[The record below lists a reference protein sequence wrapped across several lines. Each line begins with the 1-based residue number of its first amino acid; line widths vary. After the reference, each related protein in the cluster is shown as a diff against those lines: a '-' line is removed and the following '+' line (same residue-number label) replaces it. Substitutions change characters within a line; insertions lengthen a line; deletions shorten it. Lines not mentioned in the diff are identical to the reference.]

1 MANDL
6 DLLNLGGVQ
15 QKTALNSD
23 IMRDSPDGKRATKI
37 VASQADYDTFKDLNT
52 LTSALNDFEV
62 DSNGIAGFEFRAIVA

>member
-23 IMRDSPDGKRATKI
+23 IMGDSPDGERATKI
-37 VASQADYDTFKDLNT
+37 VAAQADYDTFKDLNT

-62 DSNGIAGFEFRAIVA
+62 DSNGIAGF